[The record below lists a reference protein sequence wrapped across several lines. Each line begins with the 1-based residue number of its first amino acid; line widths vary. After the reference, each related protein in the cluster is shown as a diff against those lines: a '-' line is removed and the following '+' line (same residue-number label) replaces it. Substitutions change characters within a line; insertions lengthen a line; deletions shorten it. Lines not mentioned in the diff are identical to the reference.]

1 MKVEIG
7 IGVATGVGAAI
18 GILLTGGSRGE
29 ALLAAT
35 MAFITYMLVS
45 IVTQRMY

>member
-1 MKVEIG
+1 MKGEIG
-7 IGVATGVGAAI
+7 IGVATGVGAAL
-18 GILLTGGSRGE
+18 GLLVTGGSQEE

-35 MAFITYMLVS
+35 MAFITYILVT

>member
-7 IGVATGVGAAI
+7 IGVATGVGAGI
-18 GILLTGGSRGE
+18 GVLVAGGSRGE
-29 ALLAAT
+29 SLLAAT
-35 MAFITYMLVS
+35 MALITYMLVT